1 MIHLACNKASLVARV
16 VVLMRSTAGRRVS
29 RRVKQFVQEVF
40 DKLCPTELPYHNH
53 HHTYEVFEYTT
64 ILIKRLGERLSSDER
79 MILMVAA
86 LCHDYGHEGKPNGSF
101 TRPRSASILSSSS
114 FSDLGSID
122 TSRSHNE
129 SFSVGVCVNIL
140 KRYHGD
146 LFVKMSLYDA
156 LDKFTDLIMSTDLA
170 LHDKY
175 FKMINQHSSNI
186 AFMILVLKVAD
197 LSHFLRPFEIHLH
210 WVYKIHVEQHGQIL
224 RTPTFMASD
233 TIEFANR
240 FVKPLLHLLGCSK
253 CTADFTS
260 NMNKWFEHL

>member
-1 MIHLACNKASLVARV
+1 MDRDFRSIKIPDQWVQMHKYRTFLYFLHRKMIHLACNKASLVARV
-16 VVLMRSTAGRRVS
+16 VVLMGSTAGRRVS
-29 RRVKQFVQEVF
+29 RRAKQFVKEVF

-64 ILIKRLGERLSSDER
+64 ILIKRLGQRLSSDER

-101 TRPRSASILSSSS
+101 TCPRSASILSSSS
-114 FSDLGSID
+114 LSDLGSID

-170 LHDKY
+170 LHDNY
-175 FKMINQHSSNI
+175 LSMINH
-186 AFMILVLKVAD
+186 
-197 LSHFLRPFEIHLH
+197 
-210 WVYKIHVEQHGQIL
+210 
-224 RTPTFMASD
+224 
-233 TIEFANR
+233 
-240 FVKPLLHLLGCSK
+240 
-253 CTADFTS
+253 
-260 NMNKWFEHL
+260 